1 MNNYHIIM
9 ALLIFILFF
18 SYFFAKKF
26 SMMKKIFI
34 AIVILTNFIYIGVRF
49 TSIPVNCGIPS
60 FIVGLA
66 LFIAEALGL
75 FAFCVYTFIFT
86 GKLNQQKKTL
96 RDLNGNIPTVDIL
109 ICTYNEELS
118 LLSKTIIAAQKLDY
132 PKDKFKVYVLD
143 DGNRL
148 SLKNMCDEYN
158 VNYIARQKN
167 INAKAGNINNA
178 LKYINGKLFA
188 VLDADMIC
196 KKNFLKHTVG
206 YFEDE
211 NLAFVQT
218 PQTYYNKDIYQYN
231 ISEKFNNEQD
241 FFMRY
246 IENARDTKGA
256 VLHVGTNAV
265 FRRKF
270 VDKVGGYPVDSITED
285 MALGLNLQSEG
296 YNSIFVNECLVCG
309 LSAST
314 YPDLVK
320 QRDRWCRGNLQV
332 LKHYKKTSFKKLN
345 WKQKLIYL
353 DGVLYWFTGL
363 IKLTYII
370 TPIIYLL
377 TGIVIVNLPPVF
389 LLPLFLLAFIGQ
401 ILISKLILPKK
412 ISSHYFSFFMKGEFY
427 HTIIAPHLSF
437 SVLKHFFFSDSKFT
451 VTSKDVYSFKGH
463 FYFKLAFVHILL
475 LILSMLSIII
485 GTLNFEKTISYQPYF
500 INLFWILY
508 NLAGLIL
515 SIKIAYQPPRQFA
528 NEGISIK
535 NVTNLKINLS
545 NESISADIIEVSEK
559 YLKIKL
565 NSTLQKLLY
574 NGQIINV
581 TVNDINYDCVVKKVK
596 SNIAKLGY
604 KSHLSY
610 SQLSHIMDLI
620 LANLS
625 PYKNNMQP

>member
-9 ALLIFILFF
+9 VILICVLFF
-18 SYFFAKKF
+18 SYFIAKKL
-26 SMMKKIFI
+26 SIIKKAFI
-34 AIVILTNFIYIGVRF
+34 IGVLLTNLIYICVRF
-49 TSIPVNCGIPS
+49 TSIPIHCGIPS
-60 FIVGLA
+60 FIIGLI
-66 LFIAEALGL
+66 LFIAEVLGL

-86 GKLNQQKKTL
+86 GKRNQPKKALN
-96 RDLNGNIPTVDIL
+96 DLNGNIPTVDVL
-109 ICTYNEELS
+109 ICTYNEELD

-143 DGNRL
+143 DGHRSN
-148 SLKNMCDEYN
+148 LKDMCNKYN
-158 VNYIARQKN
+158 VNYITRAKN
-167 INAKAGNINNA
+167 TNAKAGNINNA
-178 LKYINGKLFA
+178 LNYINGEFFV

-196 KKNFLKHTVG
+196 KKNFLKHTIG
-206 YFEDE
+206 YFSDD

-246 IENARDTKGA
+246 IENARNTKGA

-270 VDKVGGYPVDSITED
+270 VDKVGGYPTTSITED
-285 MALGLNLQSEG
+285 MALGLKLQAEG
-296 YNSIFVNECLVCG
+296 YNSIFVNECLACG

-332 LKHYKKTSFKKLN
+332 LKHHRKNAFKKLN
-345 WKQKLIYL
+345 WRQKLIYL

-377 TGIVIVNLPPVF
+377 TGIVIVNLPPTF

-437 SVLKHFFFSDSKFT
+437 SVIKHFFFSDTKFS
-451 VTSKDVYSFKGH
+451 VTSKEFSSFKGH
-463 FYFKLAFVHILL
+463 FYFKLAFMHILL
-475 LILSMLSIII
+475 LILSIVSIIV
-485 GTLNFEKTISYQPYF
+485 GTINFEKTISYQPYF

-508 NLAGLIL
+508 NIPGLIL

-528 NEGISIK
+528 NEGIPLK
-535 NVTNLKINLS
+535 NAASLKVIIEN
-545 NESISADIIEVSEK
+545 NTISADIIEVSEK
-559 YLKIKL
+559 YFRIRL
-565 NSTLQKLLY
+565 NSDLQQLLY
-574 NGQIINV
+574 DDKIV
-581 TVNDINYDCVVKKVK
+581 TITIDDISYDCIVKKVN
-596 SNIAKLGY
+596 SYIATLKY
-604 KSHLSY
+604 KDNLSY
-610 SQLSHIMDLI
+610 KQLSHIMDLL

-625 PYKNNMQP
+625 PFKNNMKL

>member
-9 ALLIFILFF
+9 AILILSLIF
-18 SYFFAKKF
+18 SYFIAKK
-26 SMMKKIFI
+26 SSIMKKIFI
-34 AIVILTNFIYIGVRF
+34 SVVLLTNFIYIGIRF
-49 TSIPVNCGIPS
+49 TSIPIHCGIPS
-60 FIVGLA
+60 FIIGLT
-66 LFIAEALGL
+66 LFIAELLGL

-86 GKLNQQKKTL
+86 GKRNQPQKTL
-96 RDLNGNIPTVDIL
+96 KDLNGNIPTVDIL
-109 ICTYNEELS
+109 ICTYNEDLS

-132 PKDKFKVYVLD
+132 PKNKFKVYVLD
-143 DGNRL
+143 DGNRTK
-148 SLKNMCDEYN
+148 LKDMCDEYN
-158 VNYIARQKN
+158 VNYITRQKN

-178 LKYINGKLFA
+178 LQYVDGELFA

-196 KKNFLKHTVG
+196 KKDFLKHTVG
-206 YFEDE
+206 YFVDK

-246 IENARDTKGA
+246 IESARNTKKA

-270 VDKVGGYPVDSITED
+270 VDKVGGYPTTSITED
-285 MALGLNLQSEG
+285 MALGLKLQSEG
-296 YNSIFVNECLVCG
+296 YNSIFANECLVCG

-332 LKHYKKTSFKKLN
+332 LKHHRKNAFKKLN

-353 DGVLYWFTGL
+353 DGVLYWFSGL

-377 TGIVIVNLPPVF
+377 TGIVIVNLPPTF

-412 ISSHYFSFFMKGEFY
+412 ISSHYFSFFIKGEFY

-437 SVLKHFFFSDSKFT
+437 SVLKHFFFSDNKFT
-451 VTSKDVYSFKGH
+451 VTSKEVSNLKGI
-463 FYFKLAFVHILL
+463 FYFKLAFIHIILL
-475 LILSMLSIII
+475 MLSVISIIV
-485 GTLNFEKTISYQPYF
+485 GTINFEKTISYQPYF

-508 NLAGLIL
+508 NIPGLIL
-515 SIKIAYQPPRQFA
+515 SIKLAYQPPRQLSK
-528 NEGISIK
+528 EGIPINK
-535 NVTNLKINLS
+535 KTYLDININNNLLPVN
-545 NESISADIIEVSEK
+545 IIEVSEK
-559 YLKIKL
+559 YLKVSL
-565 NSTLQKLLY
+565 PANLQNSLY
-574 NGQIINV
+574 NGKIIDIYFNS
-581 TVNDINYDCVVKKVK
+581 INYTCTVTDLTKRTAIF
-596 SNIAKLGY
+596 SFND
-604 KSHLSY
+604 LSY
-610 SQLSHIMDLI
+610 QQISTIMDL
-620 LANLS
+620 LLDNLT
-625 PYKNNMQP
+625 PQKNNLT